1 MQQQDVAH
9 TEKAFVA
16 KEGGKENRVKVF
28 WTQFKNG
35 NDQEKPNAFMFNA
48 IIFDAFKYTFSRH
61 QRVENILI
69 VLTSTTYIYS
79 CDRLEII

>member
-16 KEGGKENRVKVF
+16 GEEGKENRVKVF

-35 NDQEKPNAFMFNA
+35 NDQEKPNAFMSNT
-48 IIFDAFKYTFSRH
+48 IILTLLNIHSHDLKGLKTF
-61 QRVENILI
+61 
-69 VLTSTTYIYS
+69 
-79 CDRLEII
+79 

>member
-16 KEGGKENRVKVF
+16 GEEGKANRVKVF

-35 NDQEKPNAFMFNA
+35 NDQEKPNAFMFNT
-48 IIFDAFKYTFSRH
+48 IILTLSNLHSHDIKGLKTF
-61 QRVENILI
+61 
-69 VLTSTTYIYS
+69 
-79 CDRLEII
+79 